1 MRGYAPALDAEY
13 RTTPPSYAHI
23 MRTMRV
29 MMGIGLL
36 TAMPSVLL
44 SQPVEGIRPLLAAE
58 RSALRSILPSG
69 TQLLHEP
76 AAIEKFLE
84 MLDGAPPEWGIVY
97 GPHGTGHDDRLFAL
111 NRLRDRLRAGREVL
125 TQEVTFFWSGEL
137 SSSDPSSGGF
147 RVAIGPKLIPT
158 RWGLVRFKPEDLP
171 SELVAVPQPDLR
183 EALRR
188 RMGRGEHIEIEV
200 AMTGRL
206 APDESI
212 IYDFAHEQPGQGM
225 VMPVVR
231 IERLDY
237 LMVR

>member
-1 MRGYAPALDAEY
+1 
-13 RTTPPSYAHI
+13 
-23 MRTMRV
+23 

-44 SQPVEGIRPLLAAE
+44 SQPVEGVRPLLAAE
-58 RSALRSILPSG
+58 RSALRSILPAG
-69 TQLLHEP
+69 TQLLYEP

-84 MLDGAPPEWGIVY
+84 MLDGTPPEWGIVY
-97 GPHGTGHDDRLFAL
+97 GPHGTGHGDRLFAL
-111 NRLRDRLRAGREVL
+111 NRLRDSLRAGREVL

-147 RVAIGPKLIPT
+147 RVAIGPKVIPT
-158 RWGLVRFKPEDLP
+158 RWGLVRFKPDSLP
-171 SELVAVPQPDLR
+171 SALVAVPEPDLR

-206 APDESI
+206 IPEESI
-212 IYDFAHEQPGQGM
+212 VYDFAHEEPGQGM

>member
-1 MRGYAPALDAEY
+1 MLNRGA
-13 RTTPPSYAHI
+13 PPSYAHI

-44 SQPVEGIRPLLAAE
+44 SQPVEGIRPLLVAE
-58 RSALRSILPSG
+58 RSALRSILPAG

-97 GPHGTGHDDRLFAL
+97 GPHGTGHGDRLFAL
-111 NRLRDRLRAGREVL
+111 NRLRDSLRAGREVL

-147 RVAIGPKLIPT
+147 RVAIGPKVIPT
-158 RWGLVRFKPEDLP
+158 RWGLVRFKPDSLP
-171 SELVAVPQPDLR
+171 SALVAVPSPS
-183 EALRR
+183 LRR
-188 RMGRGEHIEIEV
+188 SLQERIANGERVELEV

-206 APDESI
+206 VPDESI
-212 IYDFAHEQPGQGM
+212 IYDFAHEEPGQGM

-231 IERLDY
+231 VERIDY
-237 LMVR
+237 LIVR